1 MKAGTRIRW
10 TLALLLSLLVLPA
23 AGGQARQADE
33 SGASRKCL
41 LCHGKKGIVKT
52 FLNEETVEA
61 YVNPEKIRASVH
73 NFLTCS
79 ECHSGFSAESHPS
92 GQYKSRD
99 QYRLRSSSIC
109 RRCHSADKIK
119 NKAVTQGKVDPN
131 LLSKI
136 DEDAKLMVF
145 NGDGSVLGTFA
156 GTYPQAPIA
165 ILQVLIDGGLYSY
178 YGSGQLIPF
187 ATESVSYKNASCS
200 GTPYVE
206 LDSQG
211 FDFIFSKLA
220 GGPSRVVYR
229 PFTGPTNL
237 GPISAWQ
244 FTTRSEDVTG
254 QNLWELHSDGTCDP
268 TSSSPYT
275 GLLGEL
281 ESVSP
286 PPDGIGPLT
295 VG

>member
-1 MKAGTRIRW
+1 MRFLPRLSYANVMATIGVF
-10 TLALLLSLLVLPA
+10 LALGGISYAATNLSKNSVGTKQIKKNA
-23 AGGQARQADE
+23 VTAKKIKKNAVT
-33 SGASRKCL
+33 ASKI
-41 LCHGKKGIVKT
+41 KKNAVAT
-52 FLNEETVEA
+52 A
-61 YVNPEKIRASVH
+61 
-73 NFLTCS
+73 
-79 ECHSGFSAESHPS
+79 
-92 GQYKSRD
+92 
-99 QYRLRSSSIC
+99 
-109 RRCHSADKIK
+109 KIK